1 MKTGF
6 EKRKADYK
14 ELEELVAKWALQFD
28 SAIPPTTEEIDSF
41 DSFGF

>member
-14 ELEELVAKWALQFD
+14 ELEELVAKWAPQFD
-28 SAIPPTTEEIDSF
+28 SAIPPTMEEIDSF